1 MVKRYLLIIKKLS
14 LNGSKTHKFVLSLLD
29 TKKFKKNYRYAF
41 KHKKLYWMC
50 GEVIMKRQNCPFC
63 GHRWVRSS
71 EEIEI
76 VCPNCKKSFTEEEYL
91 EMRALYEED

>member
-1 MVKRYLLIIKKLS
+1 MY
-14 LNGSKTHKFVLSLLD
+14 
-29 TKKFKKNYRYAF
+29 
-41 KHKKLYWMC
+41 
-50 GEVIMKRQNCPFC
+50 GEFIMKKQNCPFC

-71 EEIEI
+71 DEIKI

>member
-1 MVKRYLLIIKKLS
+1 
-14 LNGSKTHKFVLSLLD
+14 
-29 TKKFKKNYRYAF
+29 
-41 KHKKLYWMC
+41 MC
-50 GEVIMKRQNCPFC
+50 GEVIMKKQNCPFC